1 MKQFFRIIFAIV
13 LFTGTYFTL
22 SAIPAYPYPIK
33 ITQPDGSE
41 LTIMLRGDEFF
52 RYKTTLDG
60 ILLVEDANGIHKY
73 ARLSADG
80 RRVSTDVKAQ
90 EIQNRTNAERKLV
103 KELQNSTIQKR
114 IDGIQKAARVS
125 AAEKAVLADNGFP
138 LTGSPRSLVI
148 LVNFSDINYVVSNPQ
163 TAFTN
168 LLNEKGY
175 SANGGTGSARDYFS
189 DASNGI
195 FAPQFDVVGPYTLPQ
210 NMEYYGGNVND
221 NDKNPRQMVLDACR
235 LADEAGMDFKQYD
248 TDNNGVIDN
257 VFIYY
262 AGYNEAEGGGDNTVW
277 PHRWSMPSGSNY
289 RFDGVQVWD
298 YACTSELRGRTGT
311 NMCGIGTFAH
321 EFGHVLGLPDYYATD
336 GSEHFTLDKWHIMD
350 AGAYLNNGRTPP
362 TYSAYDRFFLDWLKP
377 VELKVAQNVSLE
389 PLLSSNQAYI
399 ITKDGNHN
407 MIGNDPQ
414 PREFFVLENRQ
425 KTGWDAYLP
434 ASGMLIW
441 HIDYLKNAWDNNSPN
456 NYTGSS
462 QTPTNHMRV
471 YLQPLIGQTTTPGT
485 AFKSGSFT
493 PTLWNGTNI
502 NKPLTFIKES
512 QDGLISFRFMGGGK
526 VPLVNAKSSMQA
538 FSTVHGTP
546 SEMQTFKVY
555 GSTLKDSVK
564 LNFSQKQH
572 FEMRVAGSNDWKKQ
586 LALAIVDS
594 ILDTTTVEVRYNP
607 AEPSFKYSHDET
619 VNISSTDAESVKFV
633 LSGISTR
640 PVYVVTPVANE
651 AIDVQENSFVA
662 NWNNVFDASG
672 FYLTVYTENDTI
684 ENEKWIVG
692 NKNLSIVSDTIR
704 LLVPAKKYYYK
715 VKASDK
721 TLYLDKTPKY
731 ENITDFSNTVEITTK
746 TETDAQKLKTVVVK
760 NHNSATITVIMPEK
774 NQILYIYNTAG
785 MLIQKLQVPENTID
799 IKLENL
805 PTGTVYILK
814 SGNRRAKLI
823 L

>member
-148 LVNFSDINYVVSNPQ
+148 LVNFADKNFVVKNEKQ
-163 TAFTN
+163 AFTN

-377 VELKVAQNVSLE
+377 VELKVAQNVTIE

>member
-148 LVNFSDINYVVSNPQ
+148 LVNFADKNFVVKNEKQ
-163 TAFTN
+163 AFTN

-210 NMEYYGGNVND
+210 NMEYYGGND
-221 NDKNPRQMVLDACR
+221 TDGYDTNPHKMVLDACR
-235 LADEAGMDFKQYD
+235 LADEAGLDFTQYD
-248 TDNNGVIDN
+248 TDNDGKVDN
-257 VFIYY
+257 IFIYY
-262 AGYNEAEGGGDNTVW
+262 AGHNEAEHAPENTIW
-277 PHRWSMPSGSNY
+277 PHRWYLSAAGVSQSQ
-289 RFDGVQVWD
+289 RTIDGKILND

-321 EFGHVLGLPDYYATD
+321 EFGHVIGLPDYYHTAED
-336 GSEHFTLDKWHIMD
+336 NKNTLGNWSIMD
-350 AGAYLNNGRTPP
+350 DGAYNNEGRTPP
-362 TYSAYDRFFLDWLKP
+362 TYSAYDRFYLDWLKP

-502 NKPLTFIKES
+502 NKPLTFIKVS

-526 VPLVNAKSSMQA
+526 VPLVNAKSNMQL
-538 FSTVHGTP
+538 FSTVHGTA
-546 SEMQTFKVY
+546 SEMQTLKVY

-564 LNFSQKQH
+564 
-572 FEMRVAGSNDWKKQ
+572 
-586 LALAIVDS
+586 
-594 ILDTTTVEVRYNP
+594 
-607 AEPSFKYSHDET
+607 
-619 VNISSTDAESVKFV
+619 
-633 LSGISTR
+633 
-640 PVYVVTPVANE
+640 
-651 AIDVQENSFVA
+651 
-662 NWNNVFDASG
+662 
-672 FYLTVYTENDTI
+672 
-684 ENEKWIVG
+684 
-692 NKNLSIVSDTIR
+692 
-704 LLVPAKKYYYK
+704 
-715 VKASDK
+715 
-721 TLYLDKTPKY
+721 
-731 ENITDFSNTVEITTK
+731 
-746 TETDAQKLKTVVVK
+746 
-760 NHNSATITVIMPEK
+760 
-774 NQILYIYNTAG
+774 
-785 MLIQKLQVPENTID
+785 
-799 IKLENL
+799 
-805 PTGTVYILK
+805 
-814 SGNRRAKLI
+814 
-823 L
+823 

>member
-1 MKQFFRIIFAIV
+1 MKQFFRTIFAFI
-13 LFTGTYFTL
+13 LFTGPYLTL

-41 LTIMLRGDEFF
+41 ITIMIKGDEFF

-73 ARLSADG
+73 ARLTADG
-80 RRVSTDVKAQ
+80 RRVSTGVKAQ
-90 EIQNRTNAERKLV
+90 EIQHRTNAEKKLV
-103 KELQNSTIQKR
+103 RELQDVTVQKR
-114 IDGIQKAARVS
+114 IESIQNSARVS
-125 AAEKAVLADNGFP
+125 AAQKTVSADNGFP

-148 LVNFSDINYVVSNPQ
+148 LVNFADKNFVVKNEKQ
-163 TAFTN
+163 AFTN

-298 YACTSELRGRTGT
+298 YACTSELRGSTGS
-311 NMCGIGTFAH
+311 NMCGIGTFCH
-321 EFGHVLGLPDYYATD
+321 EFGHVLGLPDYYHTAED
-336 GSEHFTLDKWHIMD
+336 KNTLGNWSIMD
-350 AGAYLNNGRTPP
+350 GGAYLNQGRTPP
-362 TYSAYDRFFLDWLKP
+362 TYSAYDRFYLDWLKP

-651 AIDVQENSFVA
+651 AIDVRENSFVA
-662 NWNNVFDASG
+662 NWNSVYDASG
-672 FYLTVYTENDTI
+672 YYLTVYTMQ
-684 ENEKWIVG
+684 NEQTDYLFTDKWVTTT
-692 NKNLSIVSDTIR
+692 SDTIQ
-704 LLVPAKKYYYK
+704 LLIPGKKYYYK

-721 TLYLDKTPKY
+721 TLYYDKTLKY
-731 ENITDFSNTVEITTK
+731 ENITAYSNVVEAETLAD
-746 TETDAQKLKTVVVK
+746 TEPEKLRAVIMSDASV
-760 NHNSATITVIMPEK
+760 TVILPEAE
-774 NQILYIYNTAG
+774 QTLYVYNTAG
-785 MLIQKLQVPENTID
+785 MLMRTVQVSQNIISITG
-799 IKLENL
+799 L
-805 PTGTVYILK
+805 PTGKVYILK
-814 SGNRRAKLI
+814 AGSRRAKLI

>member
-1 MKQFFRIIFAIV
+1 MKQFFRIILAIV
-13 LFTGTYFTL
+13 LFTGPYFTL
-22 SAIPAYPYPIK
+22 LAIPAYPYPIK

-41 LTIMLRGDEFF
+41 LTIMLKGDEFY

-73 ARLSADG
+73 ARLTDDG
-80 RRVSTDVKAQ
+80 RRVSTGVKAQ
-90 EIQNRTNAERKLV
+90 EIQRRTNAEKKLV
-103 KELQNSTIQKR
+103 RELQSSTIQKK
-114 IDGIQKAARVS
+114 IDGIQKAARVT

-148 LVNFSDINYVVSNPQ
+148 LVNFSDKNYVVSNPQ

-168 LLNEKGY
+168 LLNQEGY
-175 SANGGTGSARDYFS
+175 SANGGTGSARDYFR

-210 NMEYYGGNVND
+210 NMEYYGGNDNSD
-221 NDKNPRQMVLDACR
+221 NDKNPRQMVIDACS
-235 LADEAGMDFKQYD
+235 LADQAGLDFTTYD
-248 TDNNGVIDN
+248 TDNNGIIDN

-277 PHRWSMPSGSNY
+277 PHRWSMPSNSNY
-289 RFDGVQVWD
+289 RFDGVKLWD
-298 YACTSELRGRTGT
+298 YACTSELRGSTGS
-311 NMCGIGTFAH
+311 NMCGIGTFCH
-321 EFGHVLGLPDYYATD
+321 EFGHVLGLPDYYHTAED
-336 GSEHFTLDKWHIMD
+336 KNTLGNWSIMD
-350 AGAYLNNGRTPP
+350 GGAYLNQGRTPP
-362 TYSAYDRFFLDWLKP
+362 TYSAYDRFYLDWLKP
-377 VELKVAQNVSLE
+377 VELKVAQNVTLE
-389 PLLSSNQAYI
+389 PLLSSKQAYI

-441 HIDYLKNAWDNNSPN
+441 HIDYLKSGWDNNSPN

-512 QDGLISFRFMGGGK
+512 QDGLITFRFMGGGK
-526 VPLVNAKSSMQA
+526 VPLVNAKSSMQL
-538 FSTVHGTP
+538 FSTVHGTA
-546 SEMQTFKVY
+546 SEIQTLKVY
-555 GSTLKDSVK
+555 GSTLKDSVR

-572 FEMRVAGSNDWKKQ
+572 FEMRMSGSNDWKKQ
-586 LALAIVDS
+586 LTLAIVDS
-594 ILDTTTVEVRYNP
+594 MLDTTIIEIRYNP
-607 AEPSFKYSHDET
+607 AEPSFKYSHDES
-619 VNISSTDAESVKFV
+619 VNISSTDAESVKLV

-662 NWNNVFDASG
+662 NWNNVYDASG

-684 ENEKWIVG
+684 ANEKWIVG
-692 NKNLSIVSDTIR
+692 NKNLSVVSDTIR
-704 LLVPAKKYYYK
+704 LLIPAKSYYYK

-721 TLYLDKTPKY
+721 TLYLDKTLKY
-731 ENITDFSNTVEITTK
+731 ENTTDFSNTVEITTK

-760 NHNSATITVIMPEK
+760 SDNSATITVIMPEK

-785 MLIQKLQVPENTID
+785 MLIRKLQVPENKID